1 MPKTF
6 AHLKQRLAQALQQ
19 ADEAEDVLEL
29 VKQAVETYGFIPSDL
44 FSLAELSGNEDV
56 IESAAYIDR
65 VGNTWTGKGRR
76 PLWLT
81 EALSKGASLE
91 DFRNPRFRG

>member
-6 AHLKQRLAQALQQ
+6 AHLKQRLEQALLH
-19 ADEAEDVLEL
+19 ADEAEEVLDL
-29 VKQAVETYGFIPSDL
+29 VKQAIEAHGFIPSDL
-44 FSLAELSGNEDV
+44 FTLAELSGNEDS
-56 IESAAYIDR
+56 IQNAAYIDR
-65 VGNTWTGKGRR
+65 VGNTWSGRGRR